1 MKTDLK
7 SLQDS
12 FETWYNVNLAS
23 RQEASE
29 VIDLYHNRQWSRLQI
44 QALEGRGQPKET
56 FNIIKLMT
64 RTLIG
69 YYGTVVNRAVVEP
82 RTYNDIT
89 KATLM
94 NDAIQTVYERCDF
107 ETVDDDVKMYGF
119 LTGLFVSHTSVRAS
133 GKTDMFGR
141 NEYDISISEVN
152 PEEVVI
158 DPLSRKRNY
167 SDARGIH
174 RFRWLSAEEV
184 KKEFGKNQ
192 KTIDKLEAYANHTT
206 AYEADFTYRYDT
218 EFIGKY
224 KVDDMYLVVH
234 SVIGTESI
242 FWCGDVELSRTK
254 LTYCPYTVTKLQ
266 KTSKEEY
273 YGIFREVV
281 ESQKAINQALIQI
294 QLMVNSNKVIVETD
308 AVEDI
313 DVFADSV
320 ARVNAVIEVNDLKG
334 VLIQNLSND
343 VLQQY
348 AIIDNGFNRIKQVLG
363 VNDAMLGQAFAADS
377 GRKVKLQKNNAIMT
391 LRYVTSPLELYHKT
405 LAVQVV
411 ELIKEYYTA
420 HQVLRITD
428 DVTGNRFVEINKPLL
443 VPMLPPQLQQLVAQ
457 GLPLEYAYE
466 ALLTGHLNPMVIQAM
481 QQQQQWQQQAQAYQ
495 QEQQQL
501 AQMQNQMQMQ
511 MVNSQMS
518 GTAPKLNGTVP
529 PPGPAPMQQ
538 LPKVDLTK
546 AVENNPKTKINEAMR
561 IKRPDAPPGMEFVF
575 EEMINPETGEPLR
588 DKQGNIL
595 LIPAATEDSKIDIKE
610 YDVVIKPSSYNDE
623 DEKAQLMMEVMLNGP
638 IGQFAAQVSPAYYAK
653 MISLNTQSMKTKHSP
668 EIAKLFN
675 DMAMQLG
682 QNPEFEAYIRQMSAG
697 GSQSG
702 ANGRVTDD
710 GNGGAIP
717 GNMSGG
723 GPISGS
729 GLKLPQN
736 TNEGY

>member
-1 MKTDLK
+1 MRTDIKTLK
-7 SLQDS
+7 DS
-12 FETWYNVNLAS
+12 FEAWYEVNRES
-23 RQEASE
+23 RREAST
-29 VIDLYHNRQWSRLQI
+29 VIDLYHNRQWAKEQLVV
-44 QALEGRGQPKET
+44 LENRGQPKET

-64 RTLIG
+64 RTLVG

-82 RTYNDIT
+82 RTYNDVT

-94 NDAIQTVYERCDF
+94 NDAIQTVYERTDF
-107 ETVDDDVKMYGF
+107 ETVDDDIKMYGM
-119 LTGLFVSHTSVRAS
+119 LTGLFISHTQVKYS
-133 GKTDMFGR
+133 GKQDIFGR
-141 NEYDISISEVN
+141 NEYSIVISEVN

-158 DPLSRKRNY
+158 DPLSQKRNY

-174 RFRWLSAEEV
+174 RFKWLSEEQV

-192 KTIDKLEAYANHTT
+192 KTIDKLDAYFNHLDIDEAEY
-206 AYEADFTYRYDT
+206 TYRYAE
-218 EFIGKY
+218 EFVGRY
-224 KVDDMYLVVH
+224 KVDNMYLVVH
-234 SVIGTESI
+234 SVINGESI
-242 FWCGDVELSRTK
+242 YWCGDVELARTK
-254 LTYCPYTVTKLQ
+254 IDYNPYTVVRLQ
-266 KTSKEEY
+266 KTNREEY
-273 YGIFREVV
+273 YGIYREVI

-294 QLMVNSNKVIVETD
+294 QLLVNSNKVLVQTD
-308 AVEDI
+308 AVD
-313 DVFADSV
+313 DVDEFADSV
-320 ARVNAVIEVNDLKG
+320 SRVNSVIEVVDLQGIEIKNMS
-334 VLIQNLSND
+334 QD

-348 AIIDNGFNRIKQVLG
+348 AVIDNAFARIKQVLG

-391 LRYVTSPLELYHKT
+391 LRHLTNPLELFHKS
-405 LAVQVV
+405 LATTVTM
-411 ELIKEYYTA
+411 LISRYFTA
-420 HQVLRITD
+420 HQVLRVTD
-428 DVTGNRFVEINKPLL
+428 DVTGSRFVEINKPILIPL
-443 VPMLPPQLQQLVAQ
+443 LPPELQQLVAQ

-466 ALLTGHLNPMVIQAM
+466 ALLTGHLNPMVQQAM
-481 QQQQQWQQQAQAYQ
+481 QQQQAHAQQAQAYQ

-518 GTAPKLNGTVP
+518 GKAPALNGTVP
-529 PPGPAPMQQ
+529 PPGPAPMQS
-538 LPKVDLTK
+538 LPKLDLTK
-546 AVENNPKTKINEAMR
+546 AVENSDKAKLNSIMR
-561 IKRPDAPPGMEFVF
+561 IKRPDAPPGMDWLY

-588 DKQGNIL
+588 DKEGNIL
-595 LIPAATEDSKIDIKE
+595 LIPAAQEDSKLDIKE
-610 YDVVIKPSSYNDE
+610 YDVVIKPSSYDDE

-638 IGQFAAQVSPAYYAK
+638 IGNFAAQVSPAYYAK

-717 GNMSGG
+717 PNMGGG
-723 GPISGS
+723 GPMSS
-729 GLKLPQN
+729 ELKLPQN